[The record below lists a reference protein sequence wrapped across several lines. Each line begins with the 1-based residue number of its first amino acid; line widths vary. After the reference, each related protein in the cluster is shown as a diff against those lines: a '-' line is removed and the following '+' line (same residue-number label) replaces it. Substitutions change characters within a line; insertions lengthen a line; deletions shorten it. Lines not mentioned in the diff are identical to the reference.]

1 MTIVVV
7 VAVVVD
13 VDDLVVGCSAAMQD
27 SERFC
32 AEPAPGMGSLLRWAV
47 PVDYAHLA
55 ESFLRFR
62 VQHGVM
68 LVTTFTADV
77 LRVAVSYRVTLGQA
91 VQAVFKFSDDV
102 SPRWNPH
109 HNELLAETQGVPLV
123 ANNTFVHFV
132 AID

>member
-47 PVDYAHLA
+47 PVDHAHLA
-55 ESFLRFR
+55 ESFPAIQGAAWCDVGNHIYGRR
-62 VQHGVM
+62 PSSGS
-68 LVTTFTADV
+68 LVPCD
-77 LRVAVSYRVTLGQA
+77 SWPSSSG
-91 VQAVFKFSDDV
+91 S
-102 SPRWNPH
+102 
-109 HNELLAETQGVPLV
+109 
-123 ANNTFVHFV
+123 
-132 AID
+132 I